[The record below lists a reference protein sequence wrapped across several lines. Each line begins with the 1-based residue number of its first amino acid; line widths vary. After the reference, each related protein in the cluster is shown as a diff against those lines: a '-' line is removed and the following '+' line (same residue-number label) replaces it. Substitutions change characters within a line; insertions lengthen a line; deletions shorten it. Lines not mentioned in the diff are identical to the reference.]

1 MLTSEQH
8 RCSNEKRNFS
18 AEFKRESAQLVVDQ
32 KYTVADAA
40 KAMDV
45 GLSTM
50 TRWVKQLRDERQG
63 KTPKASP
70 ITPEQ
75 IEIRKLRKKLQRI
88 EMENEILKKGGVL
101 RKAVRLRYAFIRDN
115 TCCWPVRLLCR
126 VLDVHPSGFYA
137 WLQQPHSQRHQ
148 ADLRLTG
155 QIKQFWL
162 ESGCVYGYRK
172 IHLDLRD
179 SGQQCGVNRVW
190 RLMKRVGIKAQV
202 GYRSPRAR
210 KGEAS
215 IMSPNRL
222 QRQFNPDA
230 PDERWVTDITYIRT
244 HEGWLYLAVVVD
256 LFSRKI
262 IGWSMQSRMTKD
274 IVLNALLMAVWRR
287 NPEKQVLVHS
297 DQGSQYTSHEWQ
309 SFLKSHG
316 LEGSMSRRGNCHD
329 NAVAESFFQ
338 LLKRER
344 IKKKIYG
351 MREEARS
358 DIFDYIEM
366 FYNSKRRHGSSEQM
380 SPTEYENQYYQRL
393 GSV

>member
-1 MLTSEQH
+1 MSG
-8 RCSNEKRNFS
+8 KRYPE
-18 AEFKRESAQLVVDQ
+18 EFKIEAVKQVVDRGYSVASVATRLDITTHSLYAWIKKYGPDSSTNKEESDAQAEIRRLQ
-32 KYTVADAA
+32 KELKRVT
-40 KAMDV
+40 
-45 GLSTM
+45 
-50 TRWVKQLRDERQG
+50 DERD
-63 KTPKASP
+63 
-70 ITPEQ
+70 IF
-75 IEIRKLRKKLQRI
+75 KKSR
-88 EMENEILKKGGVL
+88 GVL

-115 TCCWPVRLLCR
+115 ICCWPVRLLCR

-215 IMSPNRL
+215 IVSPNRL

-274 IVLNALLMAVWRR
+274 IVLNALRMAVWRR
-287 NPEKQVLVHS
+287 NPQKQVLVHS

-351 MREEARS
+351 TREEARS

-366 FYNSKRRHGSSEQM
+366 FYNSKRRHGSSDQM
-380 SPTEYENQYYQRL
+380 PPTEYENQYYQRL

>member
-1 MLTSEQH
+1 MSG
-8 RCSNEKRNFS
+8 KRYPE
-18 AEFKRESAQLVVDQ
+18 EFKIEAVKQVVDRGYSVASVATRLDITTHSLYAWIKKYGPDSSTNKEQSDAQAEIRRLQ
-32 KYTVADAA
+32 KELKRVT
-40 KAMDV
+40 
-45 GLSTM
+45 
-50 TRWVKQLRDERQG
+50 DERD
-63 KTPKASP
+63 
-70 ITPEQ
+70 IF
-75 IEIRKLRKKLQRI
+75 KKSRV
-88 EMENEILKKGGVL
+88 VL

-215 IMSPNRL
+215 IVSPNRL

-287 NPEKQVLVHS
+287 NPQKQVLVHS

-344 IKKKIYG
+344 IKKKLYG
-351 MREEARS
+351 TREEARS

-366 FYNSKRRHGSSEQM
+366 FYNSKRRHGSSDQM

>member
-1 MLTSEQH
+1 MSG
-8 RCSNEKRNFS
+8 KRYPE
-18 AEFKRESAQLVVDQ
+18 EFKTEAVKQVVDRGYSVASVATRLDITTHSLYAWIKKYGPDSSTNKEQSDAQAEIRRLQ
-32 KYTVADAA
+32 KELKRVT
-40 KAMDV
+40 
-45 GLSTM
+45 
-50 TRWVKQLRDERQG
+50 DERD
-63 KTPKASP
+63 
-70 ITPEQ
+70 IF
-75 IEIRKLRKKLQRI
+75 KKSR
-88 EMENEILKKGGVL
+88 GVL

-115 TCCWPVRLLCR
+115 SCCWPVRLLCR

-215 IMSPNRL
+215 IVSPNRL

-287 NPEKQVLVHS
+287 NPQKQVLVHS

-351 MREEARS
+351 TREEARS

-366 FYNSKRRHGSSEQM
+366 FYNSKRRHGSSDQM